1 MNCTEVML
9 CTGVELLQ
17 PSSAAAGA
25 ALFALLYSALSRVW
39 SSRRPTMR
47 QILDAEE
54 EGSPSVAAAR
64 EAALQRRVAGR
75 VRAVADAVAP
85 VIASVAALAVRRL
98 SGVCLVGPRPV
109 YHQLVEDCSWN
120 RSFSPFLTHCSPRA
134 CAQIRYCMTILAV
147 CMAILGSK
155 VGLCHGLKRPLVVRY

>member
-1 MNCTEVML
+1 MSCTELML

-25 ALFALLYSALSRVW
+25 ALFALLYSALSRAW

-98 SGVCLVGPRPV
+98 SGVPSWAAPCLPP
-109 YHQLVEDCSWN
+109 
-120 RSFSPFLTHCSPRA
+120 A
-134 CAQIRYCMTILAV
+134 
-147 CMAILGSK
+147 
-155 VGLCHGLKRPLVVRY
+155 